1 MTCKAGASRSCQHVP
16 NFLSKSV
23 ESMQMIDQA
32 DVAREQAD
40 AFRVTF
46 RNVRDQVRQMMVGQT
61 EAIDG
66 VLTAL
71 MAGGHVLLEGVP
83 GLGKTM
89 LINSLSRAVDLP
101 FSRIQFTP
109 DMMPAAIIGTSMLT
123 ENSNGGHELTFQE
136 GPIVANLV
144 LADEINRATPKTQ
157 SALLEV
163 MQERQVTVG
172 RRTIKM
178 PEPFCVMATQNPIDQ
193 EGTYPLPEAQ
203 LDRFLFKLIVG
214 YPTEEEYHSII
225 DRTTGGGEVA
235 IAAVTNAET
244 LCHLRDVARQVP
256 VPQAAQT
263 YAIRLVM
270 ATQPGSAYAPASVNA
285 GVALGASPR
294 GVQGLILAAKVQCLL
309 DNRFA
314 VSCDDIAAIARPV
327 LRHRVMV
334 NYQALARGE
343 GVEHFIDDILSQ
355 VKRPS
360 DPR

>member
-1 MTCKAGASRSCQHVP
+1 
-16 NFLSKSV
+16 
-23 ESMQMIDQA
+23 MQMIDQA
-32 DVAREQAD
+32 QVAREQA
-40 AFRVTF
+40 AEFRTVF
-46 RNVRDQVRQMMVGQT
+46 RTIRDQVRRMMVGQQDV
-61 EAIDG
+61 IDG

-89 LINSLSRAVDLP
+89 LINSISRAVDLP

-109 DMMPAAIIGTSMLT
+109 DMMPADIIGTTMLT
-123 ENSNGGHELTFQE
+123 EAEGGGHELTFQQ

-163 MQERQVTVG
+163 MQERRVTVG
-172 RRTIKM
+172 RRTLKM
-178 PEPFCVMATQNPIDQ
+178 PEPFCVMATQNPVDQ

-203 LDRFLFKLIVG
+203 LDRFLFKLLVG
-214 YPTEEEYHSII
+214 YPTEAEYHAII
-225 DRTTGGGEVA
+225 DRTTGGEAVA
-235 IAAVTNAET
+235 IDPVTDAAT
-244 LCHLRDVARQVP
+244 LCRLREVVRQVP
-256 VPQAAQT
+256 VPEVAKG

-270 ATQPGSAYAPASVNA
+270 ATQPGSAYAPESVQR

-309 DNRFA
+309 DDRFA

-327 LRHRVMV
+327 LRHRVIV
-334 NYQALARGE
+334 NYQAMARGDGIE
-343 GVEHFIDDILSQ
+343 TLIDDILKAVQ
-355 VKRPS
+355 PA
-360 DPR
+360 